1 MISRRRILYLWLS
14 VSVAALIILHGC
26 SIESGAPVVGVIL
39 AETGNSNFIGKP
51 ERDVLETLLKDYNS
65 NQQNPL
71 GIKLDIL
78 DSAGDPNTAVALFRR
93 LANDP
98 QVIAVIGPST
108 SGESLAVASEAE
120 KLAIPMLSLA
130 ASRKI
135 VFDEHDRTRPW
146 IFKFAQNDDLA
157 AARLLNAIAARGD
170 SRVALLF
177 EDNGFGKSGADVFR
191 KTIRNTSLALVH
203 DVPFP
208 PSLDAPE
215 PFVSAIPANAQA
227 IVIWGTAPGPALLTK
242 ALSGHSSPVHI
253 YLSHGDASEE
263 FLASAGPAAEGA
275 VIVGSRVLMEP
286 RFLDP
291 SNPSDATIRKFR
303 SFWQSHFK
311 TPPSHFAGHARDAL
325 EAIRTTLSADV
336 LQGDPMAKRKKLRD
350 ALENLSHFSGVTG
363 TFTFSDSDHA
373 GLTLDA
379 FQTYSVEASH
389 FVPFSGKK

>member
-1 MISRRRILYLWLS
+1 MISRRRVAFLWLFAS
-14 VSVAALIILHGC
+14 VTLVLSRC
-26 SIESGAPVVGVIL
+26 STETKSPIVGAIL
-39 AETGNSNFIGKP
+39 AQTGNSNFIGKP
-51 ERDVLETLLKDYNS
+51 EKDVLETLLTDYNS
-65 NQQNPL
+65 NQQNPF
-71 GIKLDIL
+71 GVSLDIR
-78 DSAGDPNTAVALFRR
+78 DSAGDPNTAVALFKR
-93 LANDP
+93 LANNP

-108 SGESLAVASEAE
+108 SGESLAVAVEAE
-120 KLAIPMLSLA
+120 KLGMPLLSLA

-135 VFDEHDRTRPW
+135 VIDDHDRTRPW

-157 AARLLNAIAARGD
+157 ARRLLNAIAARGD

-191 KTIRNTSLALVH
+191 KSIRNTSLALVH

-215 PFVSAIPANAQA
+215 PFISAIPASAQA
-227 IVIWGTAPGPALLTK
+227 IVIWGTAPGPALLAK
-242 ALSGHSSPVHI
+242 ALGGRGSPVHI

-286 RFLDP
+286 RFLDT
-291 SNPSDATIRKFR
+291 SNPADATILRFR

-325 EAIRTTLSADV
+325 EAIRTTLSSDV
-336 LQGDPMAKRKKLRD
+336 LSGDTMARRKKLRD
-350 ALENLSHFSGVTG
+350 ALETLAHFSGVTG
-363 TFTFSDSDHA
+363 TFTFSESDHA
-373 GLTLDA
+373 GLTIDA
-379 FQTYSVEASH
+379 FQTYSIEASH
-389 FVPFSGKK
+389 FVPFLGKK